1 MFKKLLILLKR
12 ADKKLDDTI
21 KILAATQNWR
31 KVYDFLNLQ
40 LKNSKVSHSDA
51 SRILLASEEIFVNIS
66 NYAYEEK
73 KGNVI
78 INFVCS
84 NSSPV
89 VVEIKFTDEGVKFD
103 PTKVKM
109 PDVNL
114 DLNQRKIGG
123 LGLFIVNKVMN
134 KVEYKY
140 ENSSNNLIIT
150 KIIK

>member
-12 ADKKLDDTI
+12 ADKNLDDTI

-31 KVYDFLNLQ
+31 KVYDFLNLW
-40 LKNSKVSHSDA
+40 LKNSKVSYSDS

-66 NYAYEEK
+66 NYAYKEK
-73 KGNVI
+73 KGDVI
-78 INFVCS
+78 IKFVCS
-84 NSSPV
+84 NSSPI
-89 VVEIKFTDEGVKFD
+89 VVEIRFTDEGVKFD

-114 DLNQRKIGG
+114 GLNQRKIGG

-134 KVEYKY
+134 KVEYRY